1 MTSMNEVINEL
12 KNIRNELS
20 TYNPNSESLSKID
33 EIIGTLEFIDG
44 DSLED
49 E

>member
-33 EIIGTLEFIDG
+33 EIIDTLEFIDG

>member
-20 TYNPNSESLSKID
+20 IYNPNSESLSKID
-33 EIIGTLEFIDG
+33 EIIDTLEFIDG